1 MGNPT
6 WFPGN
11 FSDGVASISAAANS
25 QASPERDCA
34 AAEVPVLED
43 TVRPWWQKRVL
54 WVAAGLVVFILLFM
68 VAIRITVTEM
78 FRGIEQSRA
87 TGLAAVSPWEPLPML
102 QKSAVPADYAM
113 SGLQISRSADL
124 RMRSDAFDHSVAT
137 LKQIVTAHHGYLE
150 DLRTESRSGR
160 GRALAALV
168 TVPSNEF
175 DPTVSGLKTLGR
187 IEALSEAGED
197 SAVKLATAERHLAA
211 AQTTLARLQKLQ
223 REQKGQLRDALEVEK
238 EIAQADSAVREA
250 ARQHENLLST
260 IAQAHIQLTLLE
272 DFRAPFEAHF
282 AEASLRLRNSLIDGV
297 GGIFQSVALVVGV
310 ILEYGL
316 PLLFWGAIL
325 AWPGL
330 LLWRCFRPRPTAPLA
345 APGI

>member
-1 MGNPT
+1 MLE
-6 WFPGN
+6 
-11 FSDGVASISAAANS
+11 NS
-25 QASPERDCA
+25 
-34 AAEVPVLED
+34 
-43 TVRPWWQKRVL
+43 VRPRWQKRVL
-54 WVAAGLVVFILLFM
+54 RVAAGLIGFVLLFM
-68 VAIRITVTEM
+68 VAIRVTVTEM
-78 FRGIEQSRA
+78 FRGIEQSHA
-87 TGLAAVSPWEPLPML
+87 TGLSAIASWEPPPML
-102 QKSAVPADYAM
+102 QKSAMPGNEAV

-124 RMRSDAFDHSVAT
+124 RMRSYAFDNSVAT
-137 LKQIVTAHHGYLE
+137 LKQIVTTHHGYLE
-150 DLRTESRSGR
+150 DLRTESRSGH

-197 SAVKLATAERHLAA
+197 SAVKLATAERHLASV
-211 AQTTLARLQKLQ
+211 QTTLARLQKLQ
-223 REQKGQLRDALEVEK
+223 RAQKGQLRDALEVEK

-260 IAQAHIQLTLLE
+260 IAQAHIQFTLLE

-282 AEASLRLRNSLIDGV
+282 TEASLRVRNSFIDGV
-297 GGIFQSVALVVGV
+297 GGILQSVALVVGV

-330 LLWRCFRPRPTAPLA
+330 QLWRRICPRPTASLA
-345 APGI
+345 APEL

>member
-1 MGNPT
+1 ME
-6 WFPGN
+6 
-11 FSDGVASISAAANS
+11 NS
-25 QASPERDCA
+25 
-34 AAEVPVLED
+34 
-43 TVRPWWQKRVL
+43 VRPRWQKRVL
-54 WVAAGLVVFILLFM
+54 RVGVGLISFVLLFM
-68 VAIRITVTEM
+68 VAIRVTVSEM

-87 TGLAAVSPWEPLPML
+87 TGLSAIAPWERPPML
-102 QKSAVPADYAM
+102 QKSVPVDYAI

-124 RMRSDAFDHSVAT
+124 RMRSFAFDHSVAT
-137 LKQIVTAHHGYLE
+137 LKQIVTTHHGYLE
-150 DLRTESRSGR
+150 DLHTESRSGH

-175 DPTVSGLKTLGR
+175 DTTVSGLKTLGR

-197 SAVKLATAERHLAA
+197 SGVKSATAERRLAS

-223 REQKGQLRDALEVEK
+223 HEQKGQLHDALEVEK

-250 ARQHENLLST
+250 ARQRENLVST

-282 AEASLRLRNSLIDGV
+282 TEASLRVRNSFIEGV
-297 GGIFQSVALVVGV
+297 GGTLQSVAMVVGV
-310 ILEYGL
+310 ALEYGL

-330 LLWRCFRPRPTAPLA
+330 QLWRRIRPRPAASLA
-345 APGI
+345 APVT

>member
-1 MGNPT
+1 MVPWELFQRRGLY
-6 WFPGN
+6 FHSGQQ
-11 FSDGVASISAAANS
+11 SGYSANDA
-25 QASPERDCA
+25 A
-34 AAEVPVLED
+34 AAEVPMLENS
-43 TVRPWWQKRVL
+43 VRPWWQRRALRVT
-54 WVAAGLVVFILLFM
+54 AALIGFVLLFM

-87 TGLAAVSPWEPLPML
+87 TGLSAIAPWEPLPML
-102 QKSAVPADYAM
+102 QKSAFAVDDAM
-113 SGLQISRSADL
+113 SGSQISRSADL
-124 RMRSDAFDHSVAT
+124 RIRSYAFDHSVAT
-137 LKQIVTAHHGYLE
+137 LKQIVTAHHGYFE
-150 DLRTESRSGR
+150 DLRTESRSGH

-187 IEALSEAGED
+187 IETLSEAGED
-197 SAVKLATAERHLAA
+197 SAVKLATAERHLAS

-238 EIAQADSAVREA
+238 EITQADSAVHEA

-260 IAQAHIQLTLLE
+260 IAQAHIQLILLE

-282 AEASLRLRNSLIDGV
+282 AEASLHVRNSFIDGL
-297 GGIFQSVALVVGV
+297 GGIFQSVALVVGIV
-310 ILEYGL
+310 LEYGL

-325 AWPGL
+325 ARPGL
-330 LLWRCFRPRPTAPLA
+330 LLWRRIFPRPIASLA
-345 APGI
+345 APEI